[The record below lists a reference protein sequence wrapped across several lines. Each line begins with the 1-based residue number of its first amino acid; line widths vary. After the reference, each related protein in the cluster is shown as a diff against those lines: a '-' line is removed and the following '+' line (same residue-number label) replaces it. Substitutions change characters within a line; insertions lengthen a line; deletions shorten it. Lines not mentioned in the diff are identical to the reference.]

1 MVYKSQLLSN
11 GSLLK
16 EYGIVNYNETLSC
29 SFTSIAEDML
39 RVLQSGNSDEEII
52 RELGA
57 LRDQENTEM
66 VDSSEKQI
74 ISVYHCYII
83 E

>member
-39 RVLQSGNSDEEII
+39 RVL
-52 RELGA
+52 
-57 LRDQENTEM
+57 
-66 VDSSEKQI
+66 
-74 ISVYHCYII
+74 
-83 E
+83 